1 MAGNRSPPPSSDQET
16 AITLPETSS
25 LRNSSHSS
33 ALIRTLKEN
42 LAFRSRWAEIN
53 GAMGDLGTFIPIVI
67 SLTLVNGLDLGTTLI
82 FTGVY
87 NIATGALFGVPM
99 PVQPMKSIAAAAISE
114 GKSFGVP
121 EIMAAG
127 ILSSAVLF
135 FLGATGLMRMVYRYV
150 PLPVVRGIQ
159 LAQGL
164 SFALT
169 AVKYVRYSQ
178 DFSNGKSASGR
189 PWVGLDGLILAL
201 VAFFFIVIIGSI
213 IDARNASPE
222 EGEEEE
228 KSRPPSIGDR
238 VVKFLGYSPSAVIV
252 FVLGVVL
259 AIIRKPSILSDL
271 KAGPSHARVVRISSE
286 SWKQGFIKGAV
297 PQLPLTIL
305 NSVLAVCKL
314 GADLFP
320 AREFTATRISISV
333 GLMNLVGCWFGAMP
347 CCHGAGGMA
356 GQYKFGG
363 RSGACV
369 ALLGLVKLV
378 LGFVVG
384 SSLVE
389 ILKEF
394 PTGLLGVLLFFA
406 GTELAMAAR
415 DMGTKPQWFVMLVV
429 TAVSMVGSY
438 GAALGFVFGMVTH
451 PLLKVK
457 DLRLRRGCA

>member
-1 MAGNRSPPPSSDQET
+1 MAGKGTPPPSSHHET
-16 AITLPETSS
+16 AITLPETPSFRPPSYSS
-25 LRNSSHSS
+25 TFLK
-33 ALIRTLKEN
+33 TLKEN
-42 LAFRSRWAEIN
+42 LAFRARWAEIN

-87 NIATGALFGVPM
+87 NVVTGALFGVPM
-99 PVQPMKSIAAAAISE
+99 PVQPMKSIAAAAIAE

-127 ILSSAVLF
+127 ILTSAVVFL
-135 FLGATGLMRMVYRYV
+135 LGATGLMRLVYRYV

-164 SFALT
+164 SFAQS
-169 AVKYVRYSQ
+169 AVTYVRYSQ
-178 DFSNGKSASGR
+178 DFSKGKSGSHPR
-189 PWVGLDGLILAL
+189 PWLGLDGLILAL
-201 VAFFFIVIIGSI
+201 VAFGFLVVISSI
-213 IDARNASPE
+213 IDARNAAPE
-222 EGEEEE
+222 EDEEEAR
-228 KSRPPSIGDR
+228 SRPASIRDR
-238 VVKFLGYSPSAVIV
+238 VMKFLGYLPSAVIV

-259 AIIRKPSILSDL
+259 AIVRKPSILSDL
-271 KAGPSHARVVRISSE
+271 KAGPSHAHVVKISSE
-286 SWKQGFIKGAV
+286 SWKQGFIKGTV
-297 PQLPLTIL
+297 PQLPLTVL

-320 AREFTATRISISV
+320 AREFTATRISVSV

-378 LGFVVG
+378 LGFVIG
-384 SSLVE
+384 SSLVG
-389 ILKEF
+389 ILREF

-415 DMGTKPQWFVMLVV
+415 DMGTKPEWFVMLVV

-438 GAALGFVFGMVTH
+438 GAALGFVCGMVAH
-451 PLLKVK
+451 VLLKVK
-457 DLRLRRGCA
+457 DLHPRRLT